1 MFNEV
6 PIEEEIII
14 TQSQSAQDIKLLSAI
29 INPDPLAALG
39 GGDIFVEDGALVS
52 GGPIGEDA
60 FSDSKTTNG
69 EISVYTVRAADTL
82 SQIAEMYDVTT
93 NTILWA
99 NDLSSRTIHEGQT
112 LVILPIV
119 GVRHVVKDGDTIST
133 IAKKYEGNV
142 EEILE

>member
-1 MFNEV
+1 
-6 PIEEEIII
+6 
-14 TQSQSAQDIKLLSAI
+14 
-29 INPDPLAALG
+29 
-39 GGDIFVEDGALVS
+39 
-52 GGPIGEDA
+52 
-60 FSDSKTTNG
+60 
-69 EISVYTVRAADTL
+69 
-82 SQIAEMYDVTT
+82 MYDVTT

-142 EEILE
+142 EEILSYNQLASADELSI